1 MYSKY
6 SLKFVFF
13 ALFYAFTVLI
23 IAALLIQIAHTVP
36 PCPLC
41 IVQRYALIM
50 GATAS
55 LFGGVHDSRGFTR
68 RIYAGIAGLSSLLGL
83 AAGIYQI
90 RMSSGSQDTHVQ
102 QIQDWINA
110 IPLSHALPG
119 LLRGTGN
126 CADDVHFLFL
136 GWSMAHWTLPC
147 FALLCLL
154 CSWQTLRRTPERRR
168 FS

>member
-13 ALFYAFTVLI
+13 ALFYAFIVLI
-23 IAALLIQIAHTVP
+23 IAALLIQIAHAVP

-41 IVQRYALIM
+41 IVQRYALIV
-50 GATAS
+50 GAAAS
-55 LFGGVHDSRGFTR
+55 LFGGMHDSRGFMR
-68 RIYAGIAGLSSLLGL
+68 RIYAGIAGLASLLGL
-83 AAGIYQI
+83 AAGLYQI
-90 RMSSGSQDTHVQ
+90 RMLNGGQDAHVQ
-102 QIQDWINA
+102 QIQEWINA

-126 CADDVHFLFL
+126 CSDDVFLFL
-136 GWSMAHWTLPC
+136 GGSLAHWTLPC
-147 FALLCLL
+147 FALLSLFCG
-154 CSWQTLRRTPERRR
+154 WQTLRRTPERRR